1 MKFEIRTTT
10 QKLGVLDKDVIMKGE
25 TDFVGVGSLIE
36 YDNKTYS
43 VKSVIV
49 KKDGTIHLIV

>member
-10 QKLGVLDKDVIMKGE
+10 QKLGVLDKDVVLNKD

-36 YDNKTYS
+36 YQNKTYS
-43 VKSVIV
+43 VSSVVV
-49 KKDGTIHLIV
+49 KKDGTVQLIV

>member
-10 QKLGVLDKDVIMKGE
+10 QKLGVLDKDVVLNKD

-36 YDNKTYS
+36 YQNKKYS
-43 VKSVIV
+43 VSSVLV
-49 KKDGTIHLIV
+49 RKDGTIQLIV